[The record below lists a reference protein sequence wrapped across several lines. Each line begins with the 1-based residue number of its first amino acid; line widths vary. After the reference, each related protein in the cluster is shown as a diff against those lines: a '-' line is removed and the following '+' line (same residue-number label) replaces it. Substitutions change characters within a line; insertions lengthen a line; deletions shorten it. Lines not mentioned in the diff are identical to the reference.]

1 MEHDSSHDQSRRRFL
16 KSMAIATGAAAL
28 PGLAFKE
35 AFGASTSKTPKA
47 DVQYKNT
54 PRNGQM
60 CAHCMYFLPG
70 RGKGPKGKCKLVQG
84 AISPHGWCILY
95 TQKPK

>member
-16 KSMAIATGAAAL
+16 KNMAIATGAAAL
-28 PGLAFKE
+28 PGMALKE
-35 AFGASTSKTPKA
+35 AFGASTTKTPKS

-60 CAHCMYFLPG
+60 CAQCMYFLPAKS
-70 RGKGPKGKCKLVQG
+70 RNGKGHCKLVQG
-84 AISPHGWCILY
+84 TISPHGWCILY
-95 TQKPK
+95 TPKSK